1 MINPLSY
8 VKNVRTVYDRF
19 YQKNIKEVQVQF
31 LDENPAWI
39 PYDTLLS
46 MLQVDIKED
55 YTEWERFMKILF
67 KIREFAWVIVSE
79 IEDWL
84 YPYRNRLTPEEQFEI
99 RVKDPM
105 SGENFMVEE
114 HIQSQNERIER
125 LQDEMITV
133 QMKLAEHEE
142 RFKTRVK
149 IKKGSTSVSGE
160 IKNIFNS

>member
-1 MINPLSY
+1 MY
-8 VKNVRTVYDRF
+8 VNVEAKT
-19 YQKNIKEVQVQF
+19 
-31 LDENPAWI
+31 
-39 PYDTLLS
+39 
-46 MLQVDIKED
+46 
-55 YTEWERFMKILF
+55 MKILF
-67 KIREFAWVIVSE
+67 NIREFLWVCVSE

-84 YPYRNRLTPEEQFEI
+84 YPYRDRLTPEEQFEI
-99 RVKDPM
+99 RLKDPM

-149 IKKGSTSVSGE
+149 IKKDSTSVSGD

>member
-1 MINPLSY
+1 
-8 VKNVRTVYDRF
+8 
-19 YQKNIKEVQVQF
+19 
-31 LDENPAWI
+31 
-39 PYDTLLS
+39 
-46 MLQVDIKED
+46 
-55 YTEWERFMKILF
+55 MKVLF

-125 LQDEMITV
+125 LQDEMMTV
-133 QMKLAEHEE
+133 QMKLAEHEQKL
-142 RFKTRVK
+142 KTK
-149 IKKGSTSVSGE
+149 IRLKKDSTSVSGD

>member
-1 MINPLSY
+1 
-8 VKNVRTVYDRF
+8 
-19 YQKNIKEVQVQF
+19 
-31 LDENPAWI
+31 
-39 PYDTLLS
+39 
-46 MLQVDIKED
+46 
-55 YTEWERFMKILF
+55 MKVLF

-84 YPYRNRLTPEEQFEI
+84 YPYRDRLTPEERFEI

-114 HIQSQNERIER
+114 VIQQQNERIER
-125 LQDEMITV
+125 LQDEMINV
-133 QMKLAEHEE
+133 QMRLSEHDD

-149 IKKGSTSVSGE
+149 IKKDSTSVSGD

>member
-1 MINPLSY
+1 
-8 VKNVRTVYDRF
+8 
-19 YQKNIKEVQVQF
+19 
-31 LDENPAWI
+31 
-39 PYDTLLS
+39 
-46 MLQVDIKED
+46 
-55 YTEWERFMKILF
+55 MKVLF

-84 YPYRNRLTPEEQFEI
+84 YPYHNRLTPDEQFEI

-114 HIQSQNERIER
+114 LIQQQNERIER
-125 LQDEMITV
+125 LQDEMINV
-133 QMKLAEHEE
+133 QMKLSEHDE

-149 IKKGSTSVSGE
+149 IKKDSTSVSGD

>member
-1 MINPLSY
+1 
-8 VKNVRTVYDRF
+8 
-19 YQKNIKEVQVQF
+19 
-31 LDENPAWI
+31 
-39 PYDTLLS
+39 
-46 MLQVDIKED
+46 
-55 YTEWERFMKILF
+55 MKILF

-84 YPYRNRLTPEEQFEI
+84 YPYRNRLTPDDQFEI

-149 IKKGSTSVSGE
+149 IQKDSTSVSGD